1 MVKYFWCIE
10 LHFLNVAITYQKSYI
25 MSSTNEIRYIPK
37 AIICKYQSR
46 YWLGIT
52 IVEIRWAIPC
62 LICIKVFFVNERF
75 MQNTQKILGLSHI
88 AFSLYHIEEM
98 TRRHFSSIC
107 SLFVLY
113 IHSIKLHDVNYCFW
127 CTHCTYNMFKLAPPD
142 I

>member
-1 MVKYFWCIE
+1 MKYVI
-10 LHFLNVAITYQKSYI
+10 LGRYMQK
-25 MSSTNEIRYIPK
+25 E
-37 AIICKYQSR
+37 
-46 YWLGIT
+46 T

-75 MQNTQKILGLSHI
+75 MQNTQKISGLSHI

-113 IHSIKLHDVNYCFW
+113 IQCIKLHDVNFWFW
-127 CTHCTYNMFKLAPPD
+127 CTNCTYIMFKLAPPD
-142 I
+142 IWTFAEEWVMKCSWGKDIKHCFWEANNKQTHT